1 MKARIVLALVSM
13 AASMVPAVAQTS
25 KAGPACGELPKT
37 WEGTAYAASGDS
49 LAGVGL
55 KNAISLWGIRAAE
68 MPSVPGMRAR
78 AALEDMLGSGGNK
91 VSCRMTGWDSACR
104 AVAQCTI
111 TAAWPTGTVAQPH
124 DIAVR
129 LAEDGWVYGAGLNA
143 PPAEDK
149 DASARI
155 AHFEAI
161 ARQAR
166 KGLWPQWLGEE
177 PPKP

>member
-1 MKARIVLALVSM
+1 MKAFVRLALLLVTAS
-13 AASMVPAVAQTS
+13 AAPAAAQTS

-55 KNAISLWGIRAAE
+55 KTGIRLWGIRAAE
-68 MPSVPGMRAR
+68 MPSIPGMRAR
-78 AALEDMLGSGGNK
+78 AALEDMLGSGENK
-91 VSCRMTGWDSACR
+91 VSCRMTGWDGLCR

-111 TAAWPTGTVAQPH
+111 TAAWPTGSVAQPY

-129 LAEDGWVYGAGLNA
+129 LAEDGWAYGAGLNE
-143 PPAEDK
+143 PPAWDK
-149 DASARI
+149 DASAKI
-155 AHFEAI
+155 AHFESI

-166 KGLWPQWLGEE
+166 KGLWPHWLGEE
-177 PPKP
+177 AKP